1 MGFEI
6 LLSLAKIQIIRY
18 NLRGKRELL
27 SIQSKMFFLDVL
39 LKIRFKRNCRS
50 LSSIVAT
57 IIIGRKN
64 FEMTIFH
71 SMILYEGGFL

>member
-6 LLSLAKIQIIRY
+6 LLSLPKIQIIRY

-50 LSSIVAT
+50 LSSIVAAT
-57 IIIGRKN
+57 VIGRNLK
-64 FEMTIFH
+64 
-71 SMILYEGGFL
+71 

>member
-50 LSSIVAT
+50 LSYIVAAT
-57 IIIGRKN
+57 VIGRNLK
-64 FEMTIFH
+64 
-71 SMILYEGGFL
+71 

>member
-50 LSSIVAT
+50 LSSIVAAT
-57 IIIGRKN
+57 VN
-64 FEMTIFH
+64 C
-71 SMILYEGGFL
+71 

>member
-27 SIQSKMFFLDVL
+27 SIQSKMFFFGCFIKNSIQKKLS
-39 LKIRFKRNCRS
+39 KPFFHRS
-50 LSSIVAT
+50 SYCY
-57 IIIGRKN
+57 RKKL
-64 FEMTIFH
+64 EMTIFH